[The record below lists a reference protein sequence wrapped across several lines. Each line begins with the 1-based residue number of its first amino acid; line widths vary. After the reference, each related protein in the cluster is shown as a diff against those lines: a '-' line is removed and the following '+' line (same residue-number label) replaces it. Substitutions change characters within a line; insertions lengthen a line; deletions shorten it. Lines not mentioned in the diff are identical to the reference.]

1 MESLSYGYWLLVCIT
16 VGYAFVGLDLYRLG
30 NSPMGLV
37 FGSYALANIGLIWSL
52 K

>member
-1 MESLSYGYWLLVCIT
+1 MEQLSYGFWMLVAIT
-16 VGYAFVGLDLYRLG
+16 VGYAVVGIDLFRLG

-37 FGSYALANIGLIWSL
+37 FSSYALANIGLIWSL